1 MSHLERL
8 KAQVSVPLPEG
19 WKRMNHVYQYQGYR
33 QHYGDPVPIAR
44 AYAQEALCRL
54 HPIHLYED
62 DMVLGSL
69 RSIGSA
75 DPAVTDGM
83 LQQAES
89 IVTSYGQP
97 QFWMNYDHF
106 APDYATVLEQG
117 VPG

>member
-62 DMVLGSL
+62 DMVLGSWEL
-69 RSIGSA
+69 RFS
-75 DPAVTDGM
+75 
-83 LQQAES
+83 
-89 IVTSYGQP
+89 
-97 QFWMNYDHF
+97 
-106 APDYATVLEQG
+106 
-117 VPG
+117 